1 MSVKFKMC
9 KGESYCESEADIRK
23 WLARKYIILLYNQ
36 VRFDPEHF
44 LESSKIRESRIVY
57 IPISSQVRNIH
68 PFALRQS
75 HLELQDHDL
84 IQLDDWTGNFH
95 EDLFNLSQLALLP
108 YEWPDDIWTSVT
120 IEMDQNRVDYDRARY
135 TFFDLLSDVGGLS
148 GMFVS
153 IFSVFMGAWNF
164 N

>member
-1 MSVKFKMC
+1 MC
-9 KGESYCESEADIRK
+9 TGESYCESEADIRK

-68 PFALRQS
+68 PYTLRQS

-108 YEWPDDIWTSVT
+108 YE
-120 IEMDQNRVDYDRARY
+120 
-135 TFFDLLSDVGGLS
+135 
-148 GMFVS
+148 
-153 IFSVFMGAWNF
+153 
-164 N
+164 